1 MKLDTLRMFV
11 DVARRL
17 SFAAVAQARG
27 VNPTSVSRM
36 IGQLEA
42 DLGLRLFQ
50 RTTRSMTLTEAGE
63 LYLQRVAAVLEELD
77 HAQEQARQLD
87 SGPRGTL
94 RLTASVAFGERVL
107 VPRIPRFQARYP
119 EVALELLF
127 TDDNLDLVREGI
139 DLAVRLTPAM
149 SGDVVATRLCP
160 TAYRVVAS
168 QAYCDR
174 ATPVRTPQDLADH
187 PCCVF
192 ALPAFRSEWTY
203 RLRRTGQEGDPGSVA
218 IRSGLVVSSALSLRS
233 LVLAGSGP
241 ALLADWL
248 VSDDLETGALV
259 DLLPAYDV
267 TATRFDTAAWLAMP
281 SRAYVP
287 QRVRVMID
295 FLKEEVSASGG
306 TFAQL

>member
-1 MKLDTLRMFV
+1 MKVDTLQLFV
-11 DVARRL
+11 EVARRL
-17 SFAAVAQARG
+17 SFAAVAESRG
-27 VNPTSVSRM
+27 VNPSSVSRV

-42 DLGLRLFQ
+42 NLGVRLFQ

-77 HAQEQARQLD
+77 QAQEQARQLD

-94 RLTASVAFGERVL
+94 RLTASVAFGERVI
-107 VPRIPRFQARYP
+107 VPRTPRFQARYP
-119 EVALELLF
+119 DVALELLF

-139 DLAVRLTPAM
+139 DLAVRLTPMM

-168 QAYCDR
+168 PAYLDR
-174 ATPVRTPQDLADH
+174 APPVREPQDLTEHA
-187 PCCVF
+187 CCVF
-192 ALPAFRSEWTY
+192 ALPAFRGEWTY
-203 RLRRTGQEGDPGSVA
+203 RPRRGDSEGAPGTVA
-218 IRSGLVVSSALSLRS
+218 IRSHLVVSSALSLRS
-233 LVLAGSGP
+233 LVLAGAGP

-248 VSDDLETGALV
+248 IRDDLASGALV
-259 DLLPAYDV
+259 DLLPAYEV

-281 SRAYVP
+281 SRAYLP

-295 FLKEEVSASGG
+295 FLKEECSPGG
-306 TFAQL
+306 WQPV